1 MKRRRRAGPGR
12 ALLGPLLAVIAA
24 ILLALAASAPGARAA
39 DGLSDAAQSLRQ
51 GPVYVDP
58 RAQDL
63 LPPRDA
69 DALADKI
76 KKADKPVFVAVLP
89 QASEFKPATLL
100 QDLRTQVGITGVYG
114 VQLGDGF
121 DAGADSQVMSRNA
134 VANLTGSV
142 ERANGG
148 DTKALL
154 NDFVDGATADANG
167 QAPSSWSGV
176 PDNPGPSGIGKAI
189 TLGVVL
195 VLLPSAL
202 LLLYARGR
210 KRRVDL
216 DRARLETLRPVV
228 DEDITTFGEE
238 LDRIGFRPASPE
250 ADDAMREDYGRA
262 LDSYERAKSS
272 MAAARRSADVQPVTR
287 ALEDGRF
294 ALATVEARRAGRP
307 LPERRP
313 PCFFDPGHGPSVK
326 DVTWAPEGGTERSV
340 PVCGA
345 DATRLESGEEPLA
358 RTVETPGGRR
368 PYWDAGPAYAP
379 WAAGYFGG
387 GLLPGLMFG
396 TLLGHVISSPAAY
409 AGSDF
414 GGGYDGGD
422 ASGADFDA
430 GDFGGGGFDGGGFGG
445 FDGGGGF

>member
-1 MKRRRRAGPGR
+1 MNRRRRVGPGR
-12 ALLGPLLAVIAA
+12 ALLGSLIAVIAA
-24 ILLALAASAPGARAA
+24 VLLALVASAPGARAA
-39 DGLSDAAQSLRQ
+39 DGLSDAAQALRQ

-69 DALADKI
+69 DALAEKI

-89 QASEFKPATLL
+89 KASEFKPATLL

-134 VANLTGSV
+134 VANLTGSA
-142 ERANGG
+142 ERANGS

-176 PDNPGPSGIGKAI
+176 PDGPETNGIGKAV
-189 TLGVVL
+189 TLGVIL
-195 VLLPSAL
+195 VLLSSAL

-210 KRRVDL
+210 KRRADL

-250 ADDAMREDYGRA
+250 ADDAMRDDYGRA
-262 LDSYERAKSS
+262 LDSYERAKSA
-272 MAAARRSADVQPVTR
+272 MAAARRSADVQPVTQ

-294 ALATVEARRAGRP
+294 ALATVEARRDGKP

-313 PCFFDPGHGPSVK
+313 PCFFDPRHGPSVK
-326 DVTWAPEGGTERSV
+326 DVMWAPDGGAERNV

-379 WAAGYFGG
+379 WATGYYGG
-387 GLLPGLMFG
+387 GLLPGLMVG
-396 TLLGHVISSPAAY
+396 TLLGHVIASPAAY
-409 AGSDF
+409 AASDF
-414 GGGYDGGD
+414 GGGFDGGD
-422 ASGADFDA
+422 VSGSDFDS
-430 GDFGGGGFDGGGFGG
+430 GDFGGGFDGGGFGG